1 MSSQIHSSSASHLSS
16 SDLMAK
22 SHSSSKGSNKNVV
35 NAKRHPL
42 ETCLLIMALATSA
55 LATLTFALLTGASIA
70 AAITAG
76 ASGVAAAGIVPSA
89 ITALFFGS
97 MCAVS
102 GGLTFYFFQK
112 L

>member
-1 MSSQIHSSSASHLSS
+1 MSSLVQSSSSAHSMSDQVAKNHLSS
-16 SDLMAK
+16 QN
-22 SHSSSKGSNKNVV
+22 SNKSVV

-42 ETCLLIMALATSA
+42 ETCLLITALAASA
-55 LATLTFALLTGASIA
+55 FATLTFALLTGAAIA

-76 ASGVAAAGIVPSA
+76 ASGIAASGIVPSA

-102 GGLTFYFFQK
+102 GGLTFYLFQK